1 MPRCWKRYDVR
12 LSTRQIDA
20 LINVLNEQFQYADHK
35 GIKLDREIIGAY
47 DKLVWRRNEGVRNV
61 KVSTSVPIQN
71 KRTA

>member
-1 MPRCWKRYDVR
+1 MNRCWKRYDVR
-12 LSTRQIDA
+12 LSVRQIDA
-20 LINVLNEQFQYADHK
+20 LINALDEKFQYADYS
-35 GIKLDREIIGAY
+35 GTTVSRELLGAY